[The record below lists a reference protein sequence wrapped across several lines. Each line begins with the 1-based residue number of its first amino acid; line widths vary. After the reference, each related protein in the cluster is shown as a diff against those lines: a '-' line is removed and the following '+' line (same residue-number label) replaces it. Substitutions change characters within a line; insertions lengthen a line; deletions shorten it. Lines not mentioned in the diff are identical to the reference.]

1 MTGSATATTAM
12 AADNDKRRDTALPLS
27 LSVTVS
33 YPTLLNY
40 TLQIQLNSQL
50 SRTPINPNWIWH
62 KDKTTTAS
70 IAPIACRAICR
81 PPRKN
86 NPALPCSASSQMCR
100 LTIFQRVATPLNG
113 LHLRSQPATW
123 YKQISHFYVTLCLKY
138 FTFFAAIFSPPS
150 HSLSLCPWRHYISSG
165 K

>member
-1 MTGSATATTAM
+1 MTDCMTGSATTAM

-62 KDKTTTAS
+62 KDKTTKAS

-81 PPRKN
+81 PPRKKKTTTLPC
-86 NPALPCSASSQMCR
+86 PAL
-100 LTIFQRVATPLNG
+100 
-113 LHLRSQPATW
+113 
-123 YKQISHFYVTLCLKY
+123 LCLLPNVPFDNFPARGDSSKRPP
-138 FTFFAAIFSPPS
+138 FAFPARHLIQADKSF
-150 HSLSLCPWRHYISSG
+150 LCDTLP
-165 K
+165 